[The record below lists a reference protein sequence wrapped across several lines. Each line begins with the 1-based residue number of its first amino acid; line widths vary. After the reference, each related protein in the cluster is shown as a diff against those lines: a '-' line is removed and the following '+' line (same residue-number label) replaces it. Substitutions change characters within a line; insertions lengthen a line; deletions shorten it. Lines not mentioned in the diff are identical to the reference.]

1 LPEISISITGE
12 ETPMLLPNPPWYRR
26 WKVILAGVIGLAA
39 ITALLGLR
47 GLQELGPSEPG
58 PTDLPPPTVVPTTAA
73 APPTS
78 ITRPQTTTTR
88 AGVLW
93 HKKGHDVDKSPGIRA
108 QGAFRIEWSYDCS
121 NFKKFGSGG
130 FKITGDGAFDRV
142 EIQAA
147 ELKASGRH
155 TYPRGGFGHLS
166 IDSVCDHW
174 TVTVLDA

>member
-1 LPEISISITGE
+1 
-12 ETPMLLPNPPWYRR
+12 MQLPNPPWYRR

-47 GLQELGPSEPG
+47 GLQQVGPPDPSVTG
-58 PTDLPPPTVVPTTAA
+58 QPPPTAAPTTVT

-78 ITRPQTTTTR
+78 TTRPPTTIR

-93 HKKGHDVDKSPGIRA
+93 HKDGHDVDKSPGIRA
-108 QGAFRIEWSYDCS
+108 QGAFRIEWSFDCS
-121 NFKKFGSGG
+121 NFKKYGSGN

-147 ELKASGRH
+147 KLKASGSH
-155 TYPRGGFGHLS
+155 TFPRGGFGHLS